1 MSELFLGRPRGPLSE
16 AIGKIAVMKVTPVTP
31 PRPIDV
37 AAVFPQLVPLARTAT
52 RLHPRPGAPTWHDSS
67 IGGPLLWPAEEP
79 WPHCEEPHVVDGIN
93 PAQSPADLRL
103 ERRIF
108 AASHGRD
115 MTPEERETLE
125 RLRPPRTYPVRLAV
139 QSYDGPIAMLP
150 VAQLYVRGVPDLS
163 PPEGKDLLQVLW
175 CPFDH
180 PIMPRTL
187 LFWRSAAAVTDIL
200 DTPPEPPAVQFNGY
214 LPEPCVLEPE
224 QITEYPDHLEL
235 SEELREQLKQWSV
248 PQAAE
253 EDMDPDTYYD
263 CVLSNAPGW
272 KVGGWPAWNSTDPS
286 PRPCSECGT
295 GMEVLMTVA
304 TFEEGDDAGNSWS
317 PHPHPGAGPYPGHRG
332 YNATGVQIG
341 SGYRQHLFVCPAEPE
356 HPHIELMT

>member
-1 MSELFLGRPRGPLSE
+1 
-16 AIGKIAVMKVTPVTP
+16 MKVTPVTP
-31 PRPIDV
+31 PRPVDV

-52 RLHPRPGAPTWHDSS
+52 RLHPRPGGPTWNDSS

-79 WPHCEEPHVVDGIN
+79 WPHCEGPHVVDGVN
-93 PAQSPADLRL
+93 RAQPPSDLRL
-103 ERRIF
+103 ERRIL

-115 MTPEERETLE
+115 LTPEERETLE
-125 RLRPPRTYPVRLAV
+125 RIRPPRTYPVRPTV
-139 QSYDGPIAMLP
+139 QAYDGPIAMLP
-150 VAQLYVRGVPDLS
+150 VAQLYARDVPDLS

-187 LFWRSAAAVTDIL
+187 LFWRSAAAVTDVL
-200 DTPPEPPAVQFNGY
+200 GTPPEPPAVQFDGY

-235 SEELREQLKQWSV
+235 SEELRMQLRQWSL
-248 PQAAE
+248 PEAAE
-253 EDMDPDTYYD
+253 EDLDPDTYYD

-272 KVGGWPAWNSTDPS
+272 KVGGWPAWNSTDPRS
-286 PRPCSECGT
+286 QPCSECGT
-295 GMEVLMTVA
+295 RMEVLMTVA

>member
-1 MSELFLGRPRGPLSE
+1 MN
-16 AIGKIAVMKVTPVTP
+16 VTPVTP

-37 AAVFPQLVPLARTAT
+37 AAVFPQLAPLARTAT

-93 PAQSPADLRL
+93 PAKSPADLRL

-108 AASHGRD
+108 TASHGRD
-115 MTPEERETLE
+115 LTPEERESLE
-125 RLRPPRTYPVRLAV
+125 RIRPRRTYPVRRAA
-139 QSYDGPIAMLP
+139 QAYDGPMAMLP
-150 VAQLYVRGVPDLS
+150 VAQLYVRDVPDLS

-187 LFWRSAAAVTDIL
+187 LCWRSAAAVTDIL
-200 DTPPEPPAVQFNGY
+200 DTPPEPPAVQFDGY

-235 SEELREQLKQWSV
+235 SEELREQLKEWSV

-286 PRPCSECGT
+286 SQSCSECGT